1 MERNFYTVLGVEK
14 NATANEIKKAYRK
27 MAMQY
32 HPDKNPGNKV
42 AEEKFKAA
50 AQAYEVLS
58 DPEKRERYDQFGADA
73 FQNGNGGGGS
83 HRTHFYEDFND
94 LFNYSF
100 GSFFGGGNRRTHL
113 KVGQDLRIR
122 IKISLK
128 EAAQGGEKKVKIK
141 RYVRCDT
148 CNGNG
153 TAPGTELENCS
164 HCQGSGQVRKVTRT
178 VLGDMV
184 TMNNCSN
191 CFGSGKQAKKP
202 CIDCQGEG
210 RRSIEELISFQ
221 LPAGMQAG
229 MEMALKEKGNVP
241 IRGGFPGNLI
251 IQIHEEEEEEFKREG
266 INIWYVLHISFIDA
280 TLGCE
285 MTVPTVYGEVR
296 VKVPAGTQSGR
307 VLKLKGKGIPDVNA
321 YGVKGDQLILLQIWT
336 PQTTTKEEKDLLLS
350 LQKAANFI
358 PNPNKKDPSFFE
370 RIKAFFT

>member
-1 MERNFYTVLGVEK
+1 MENDFYTVLGVEK

-32 HPDKNPGNKV
+32 HPDKNPGNKA

-58 DPEKRERYDQFGADA
+58 DPEQRARYDQFGADA
-73 FQNGNGGGGS
+73 FRNGNGGGGG
-83 HRTHFYEDFND
+83 HHAHFYEDFND

-100 GSFFGGGNRRTHL
+100 GSFFGGGNRRTHV

-122 IKISLK
+122 ITISLK
-128 EAAQGGEKKVKIK
+128 EAAQGGEKKVKVK

-153 TAPGTELENCS
+153 TAPGTELENCFN
-164 HCQGSGQVRKVTRT
+164 CQGSGKMRIVTST

-191 CFGSGKQAKKP
+191 CFGTGKQPKKP
-202 CIDCQGEG
+202 CLDCRGEG
-210 RRSIEELISFQ
+210 RRNIEELISFQ

-241 IRGGFPGNLI
+241 IRGGFAGNLI
-251 IQIHEEEEEEFKREG
+251 IQVNEEDDEVFKREG

-280 TLGCE
+280 TLGCK
-285 MTVPTVYGEVR
+285 MAVPTVYGEVR

-321 YGVKGDQLILLQIWT
+321 YGVKGDQLILVQIWT
-336 PQTTTKEEKDLLLS
+336 PQTTTKEEKELLLS
-350 LQKAANFI
+350 LQKEANFI
-358 PNPNKKDPSFFE
+358 PNPNKKDQSFFE
-370 RIKAFFT
+370 RIKSFFT